1 MIPLHDEDRS
11 LKLIHVDS
19 YIPTHLKRWTHP
31 DSYIGTE
38 FPEHF
43 IMLGRNRD
51 SNLIDQSN
59 FGAALK
65 MLGGESET
73 VIVHRASHWAC
84 GWVEVILIHE
94 NDDAHL
100 RIGNDIHKSLAE
112 WPILD
117 DEDHAAREAE
127 AIAEELNTIRK
138 HPDWYPDAPTD
149 EEELREY
156 AEDLIY
162 ND

>member
-1 MIPLHDEDRS
+1 MIPLHDEDHPT
-11 LKLIHVDS
+11 KPIQTDI

-38 FPEHF
+38 FSEHF
-43 IMLGRNRD
+43 ILLGRNRD

-59 FGAALK
+59 FCAALR

-94 NDDAHL
+94 YDDARL
-100 RIGNDIHKSLAE
+100 RIGDAIHKSLAG

-117 DEDHAAREAE
+117 EEDHAAREAE
-127 AIAEELNTIRK
+127 AIAEELDTIRK

-149 EEELREY
+149 EEELYEY
-156 AEDLIY
+156 ALCLICE
-162 ND
+162 N

>member
-1 MIPLHDEDRS
+1 MIPLHDEDHAT
-11 LKLIHVDS
+11 KPIQTDI

-38 FPEHF
+38 FSEHF
-43 IMLGRNRD
+43 ILLGRNRD

-59 FGAALK
+59 FCAALR

-94 NDDAHL
+94 YDDARL
-100 RIGNDIHKSLAE
+100 RIGDAIHKSLAG

-117 DEDHAAREAE
+117 EEDHAAREAE
-127 AIAEELNTIRK
+127 AIAEELDTIRK

-149 EEELREY
+149 EEELYEY
-156 AEDLIY
+156 ALCLICE
-162 ND
+162 N